1 MNAKAFLNGERMNKT
16 FLRLVG
22 LGIMLVGSLALGQDQ
37 PAPAPPPPAPPPPP
51 MQPPQAVTVTAKII
65 EFQATKG
72 LETGLSAYF
81 RRRNRIDWYGIV
93 RPPVQGIMN
102 ADVTFPTST
111 ASGIT
116 VFLDRLRLTEGDL
129 EMILQ
134 GLVNENKAEILSRP
148 RLMVMVG
155 GDINQIGILQRV
167 PYENTQVVGY
177 VPVQTTEFENTGVSL
192 QVEVPKVVDLD
203 NNWNTR
209 EDTLIQLQVRAEVSE
224 EGQRIVVAL
233 DNRAEGGV
241 LSSSKNDLT
250 APEFVSRTLK
260 TRMWVRDGQT
270 LVMGGLYRNAKNK
283 GLTSAPWITQA
294 EDMAV
299 GLAERVVPGNILGS
313 PISATLGN
321 RTVNESRRELVFFIK
336 AETWRPAFT
345 VATDNGSQQET
356 AGEKKQTPAD
366 IISGV
371 LEGITQLPQ
380 GIAEGIKRETGPTND
395 ISSELGGR
403 K

>member
-1 MNAKAFLNGERMNKT
+1 MKVFLNGDELMKRVV
-16 FLRLVG
+16 FL
-22 LGIMLVGSLALGQDQ
+22 LALFIGGAVGIALAQDQ
-37 PAPAPPPPAPPPPP
+37 PPAPPPAEQPPPAPPLSA
-51 MQPPQAVTVTAKII
+51 PQAVTVTAKII

-72 LETGLSAYF
+72 VETGLSAYF
-81 RRRNRIDWYGIV
+81 QRRNRVNWFGV
-93 RPPVQGIMN
+93 VKPPVQGIMN
-102 ADVTFPTST
+102 ADFTFPAST

-155 GDINQIGILQRV
+155 GDVNQIGILQRV
-167 PYENTQVVGY
+167 PYENTSVVGY

-203 NNWNTR
+203 GDWNTK
-209 EDTLIQLQVRAEVSE
+209 EDTLIQLQVRVEVSE

-233 DNRAEGGV
+233 DNRGDAGV
-241 LSSSKNDLT
+241 INASKNDLT

-270 LVMGGLYRNAKNK
+270 LVMGGLYRNAKTK
-283 GLTSAPWITQA
+283 SLSSAPWVTQA
-294 EDMAV
+294 EDMAI
-299 GLAERVVPGNILGS
+299 GLAERVVPGNVLGS
-313 PISATLGN
+313 PVSATLGN
-321 RTVNESRRELVFFIK
+321 RATNESRRELVFFIK
-336 AETWRPAFT
+336 AESWRPAFT
-345 VATDNGSQQET
+345 VATDNALQVEEP
-356 AGEKKQTPAD
+356 APKPKPAD
-366 IISGV
+366 VITGV

-380 GIAEGIKRETGPTND
+380 GIAEGIKRESGSEGIT
-395 ISSELGGR
+395 SELGGR